1 MLLKNIEF
9 LGDYL
14 YATPNGGNFFF
25 TCAVRVILAM
35 LCGAV
40 IGYERTRRQK
50 GAGIRTH
57 VIISLGA
64 VAMMLVSKYG
74 FYDQIGI
81 GINVDAS
88 RIASNIMTGM
98 GFIGAGVIFVKNTS
112 IKGLTT
118 AAGLWATTGVAMAIG
133 TGMYEVGVMVTAIML
148 LSQVLLHVWFRSVDT
163 AGSTDLI
170 ITLRVVEGAYERLK
184 DQLTALGAVIENCKY
199 KRDAE
204 TTLRVVAKIHD
215 GMNVEEVLAMAKENE
230 DIISVEV

>member
-14 YATPNGGNFFF
+14 YATPNGGNFFV
-25 TCAVRVILAM
+25 TCAVRIFLAM

-40 IGYERTRRQK
+40 IGYERTKRQK

-81 GINVDAS
+81 GINADAS

-133 TGMYEVGVMVTAIML
+133 TGMYEVGVMVTAVML
-148 LSQVLLHVWFRSVDT
+148 FSQMLLHVWFRRVDT
-163 AGSTDLI
+163 AGATDLTV
-170 ITLRVVEGAYERLK
+170 TLRCTDGAYGRLKERLV
-184 DQLTALGAVIENCKY
+184 ALGAVIESCKY
-199 KRDAE
+199 KRDGEA
-204 TTLRVVAKIHD
+204 TLRVVAKIHD
-215 GMNVEEVLAMAKENE
+215 GMNVEDVLAMAESNE
-230 DIISVEV
+230 DIISIEV